1 MKSNKSLPVEFDAK
15 SVRNDGT
22 FSGYA
27 STFGNVDSYGD
38 IVMPGAFNKSLSTR
52 PPQKVKMLWQHDS
65 SQPIGVWHSI
75 QEDSKGLFVKGK
87 ILKEIAKGAEAYALM
102 KEGVIDSMSI
112 GYMTLE
118 SEYTKSG
125 IRQLNELGL
134 MEVSLVTFPANDQA
148 TVTSLKEFNP
158 REIEKA
164 LRDAGFAGREAVKA
178 VAIFKERLRDAGANV
193 EIGPRDEDA
202 ATQTATLAAALRKL
216 ENTLRA

>member
-38 IVMPGAFNKSLSTR
+38 IVMPGAFNKSLATR
-52 PPQKVKMLWQHDS
+52 PPQKVKLLWQHDS
-65 SQPIGVWHSI
+65 TQPIGVWQTI
-75 QEDSKGLFVKGK
+75 QEDSKGLYVKGK
-87 ILKEIAKGAEAYALM
+87 ILKEVAKGAEAYALM

-112 GYMTLE
+112 GYTTLE
-118 SEYTKSG
+118 SEYTKNG
-125 IRQLNELGL
+125 TRQLKELGL

-148 TVTSLKEFNP
+148 TVTSLKELNP
-158 REIEKA
+158 RELEKS
-164 LRDAGFAGREAVKA
+164 LRDEGFSWASATKA
-178 VAIFKERLRDAGANV
+178 VALFREHLRDGGANV
-193 EIGPRDEDA
+193 DIGPRDEDA

-216 ENTLRA
+216 ETTLRA